1 MPSPRHL
8 FLPLLIVATAPR
20 AHEPRVLSLT
30 AIPRS
35 SPPPAGAEAQREV
48 FLEAVR
54 LAREAGA
61 GGLYQAWSWQALEP
75 SPGRYDLDDFAST
88 LRYLGQARGLSML
101 LTIHVVNTSVREVP
115 ADLRALPF
123 DSPRMKQRFRALL
136 DALLPHLDRHV
147 LYLSIG
153 NEVDE
158 YLSRSKEWE
167 AYRSFYEDAAAHARA
182 RAPWLK
188 VGVTSTF
195 DGAKL
200 KCPREVAALNA
211 ASDVFIL
218 TYYAV
223 DERFLPEASRSPLD
237 DLPRAVALAG
247 GRPLVLQEVGYPS
260 ASSERNQADF
270 VSSVFAAWRAT
281 ANIPYLNFSLM
292 HDYGRARCSKLP
304 RFYGLPGNARF
315 EAFLCSI
322 GLREANGRPKLGWA
336 ALEREAAAA
345 GFRSAP
351 QPGSARPP
359 RPRGRG
365 DSE

>member
-1 MPSPRHL
+1 
-8 FLPLLIVATAPR
+8 
-20 AHEPRVLSLT
+20 
-30 AIPRS
+30 
-35 SPPPAGAEAQREV
+35 
-48 FLEAVR
+48 
-54 LAREAGA
+54 
-61 GGLYQAWSWQALEP
+61 
-75 SPGRYDLDDFAST
+75 
-88 LRYLGQARGLSML
+88 
-101 LTIHVVNTSVREVP
+101 
-115 ADLRALPF
+115 
-123 DSPRMKQRFRALL
+123 
-136 DALLPHLDRHV
+136 
-147 LYLSIG
+147 
-153 NEVDE
+153 
-158 YLSRSKEWE
+158 
-167 AYRSFYEDAAAHARA
+167 
-182 RAPWLK
+182 
-188 VGVTSTF
+188 
-195 DGAKL
+195 
-200 KCPREVAALNA
+200 
-211 ASDVFIL
+211 
-218 TYYAV
+218 V

-351 QPGSARPP
+351 GPEPAPAP

>member
-1 MPSPRHL
+1 MPSPRYFF
-8 FLPLLIVATAPR
+8 FLPLLLVATACR
-20 AHEPRVLSLT
+20 AREARVLSLT

-35 SPPPAGAEAQREV
+35 SPPPASPEAQQEV
-48 FLEAVR
+48 ILEAVG
-54 LAREAGA
+54 LAEEAGA

-75 SPGRYDLDDFAST
+75 SPGQYDLDNLAST
-88 LRYLGQARGLSML
+88 LGYLGQTRGLSML
-101 LTIHVVNTSVREVP
+101 VTIHVINTSVREVP
-115 ADLRALPF
+115 ADLHALPF

-158 YLSRSKEWE
+158 YLSRNQEW
-167 AYRSFYEDAAAHARA
+167 ASYRSFYEDAAAHVRA

-195 DGAKL
+195 DGANFKF
-200 KCPREVAALNA
+200 PGEVAALNA

-260 ASSERNQADF
+260 SATLSSSERQQADF
-270 VSSVFAAWRAT
+270 VSSVFAAWRST

-292 HDYGRARCSKLP
+292 HDYGRAHCSTLP
-304 RFYGLPGNARF
+304 RFYRLPGNARF

-322 GLREANGRPKLGWA
+322 GLREADGRPKLGWA

-345 GFRSAP
+345 GFLRA
-351 QPGSARPP
+351 P
-359 RPRGRG
+359 RPGRG
-365 DSE
+365 DPE